1 MSIHAFFADIQR
13 QLVQK
18 KNNTISSILYLIT
31 KGNVLSKVIFWK
43 FSAQDRPTTK
53 VHAAPG
59 GGSSLDFLFGGGGGG
74 AGAGAGAG
82 GAGGGK

>member
-13 QLVQK
+13 QVV
-18 KNNTISSILYLIT
+18 KNKIHTISSILHLIS

-59 GGSSLDFLFGGGGGG
+59 GGSSLDFLFGG
-74 AGAGAGAG
+74 AG

>member
-1 MSIHAFFADIQR
+1 M
-13 QLVQK
+13 
-18 KNNTISSILYLIT
+18 YLIT

-74 AGAGAGAG
+74 AGAGGAGAG
-82 GAGGGK
+82 K

>member
-1 MSIHAFFADIQR
+1 
-13 QLVQK
+13 
-18 KNNTISSILYLIT
+18 LYLIT

-59 GGSSLDFLFGGGGGG
+59 GGSSLDFLFGG
-74 AGAGAGAG
+74 AGAGAG
-82 GAGGGK
+82 GAGAGK

>member
-1 MSIHAFFADIQR
+1 
-13 QLVQK
+13 
-18 KNNTISSILYLIT
+18 LYLIT

-59 GGSSLDFLFGGGGGG
+59 GGSSLDFLFGG
-74 AGAGAGAG
+74 AGAG